1 MDQECNQNEALP
13 CSPTPEYSPDKSEHT
28 KEQDVGG
35 ESCSSPIPH
44 RLPLRQSAQIRQR
57 LTV

>member
-1 MDQECNQNEALP
+1 MDQECNQSEALP
-13 CSPTPEYSPDKSEHT
+13 CSPTPEYSPDKSQRT

-35 ESCSSPIPH
+35 KLCSGPIPP
-44 RLPLRQSAQIRQR
+44 RLPSRQSAQIRKR